1 MDIIHELEPLVSHDL
16 LSLCIVY
23 LWTETQNGSAFYNM
37 YIEHQ
42 RSG

>member
-1 MDIIHELEPLVSHDL
+1 MDIIHELEPLVLHDL
-16 LSLCIVY
+16 LSIVY